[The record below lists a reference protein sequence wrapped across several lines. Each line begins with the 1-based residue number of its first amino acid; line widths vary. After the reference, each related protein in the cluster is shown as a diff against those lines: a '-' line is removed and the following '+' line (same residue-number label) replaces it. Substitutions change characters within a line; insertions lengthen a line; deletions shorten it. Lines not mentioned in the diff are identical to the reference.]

1 MGNIDLLPQKYG
13 ANVKVQRRCRESVVY
28 LLDAVRER
36 LVAFYK
42 NTHQKPTRI
51 IVYRDGVSEGQ
62 FAEVG
67 ERLRTGLLRCCARR
81 SRAFGALVS

>member
-1 MGNIDLLPQKYG
+1 MANIDQLPQKYG
-13 ANVKVQRRCRESVVY
+13 ANVKVQKKCNESVVY

-42 NTHQKPTRI
+42 HTKAKPDRI

-62 FAEVG
+62 FMEVG
-67 ERLRTGLLRCCARR
+67 
-81 SRAFGALVS
+81 